1 MNKFPALLVAN
12 ENSRR
17 GRQVAPFIAAL
28 ERGGMQVRKE
38 DCQQGGELA
47 ALIRGLAD
55 EVSCVILAGGDGT
68 MNAAAPALRDT
79 SLPLGILPLG
89 TANDLAR
96 TLSIP
101 NDPEAAAGVILA
113 GRTRTLDLGTVNEIP
128 FFNVASLGLSVT
140 VTRRLDR
147 AVKRRLG
154 ALAYPAAALMTIL
167 RASRFRATLRADGEE
182 MSVSTLQIAVG
193 NGRYYGGGMVVE
205 EGASIE
211 DGTLDVYSLEPKARW
226 RLLFMARAFRA
237 GEHDKLNGVRTFRCK
252 TVTVTTR
259 RPRDVSAD
267 GEIVT
272 RTPANF
278 AVLPRAVR
286 VFVP

>member
-1 MNKFPALLVAN
+1 
-12 ENSRR
+12 
-17 GRQVAPFIAAL
+17 
-28 ERGGMQVRKE
+28 
-38 DCQQGGELA
+38 
-47 ALIRGLAD
+47 
-55 EVSCVILAGGDGT
+55 
-68 MNAAAPALRDT
+68 
-79 SLPLGILPLG
+79 
-89 TANDLAR
+89 
-96 TLSIP
+96 
-101 NDPEAAAGVILA
+101 
-113 GRTRTLDLGTVNEIP
+113 
-128 FFNVASLGLSVT
+128 VASLGLSVT

-154 ALAYPAAALMTIL
+154 ALAYPVTALMTIL

>member
-1 MNKFPALLVAN
+1 MNKSPALLIAN

-17 GRQVAPFIAAL
+17 GRQVAPFMAAL

-113 GRTRTLDLGTVNEIP
+113 GRIRTLDLGTVNEIP

-154 ALAYPAAALMTIL
+154 ALAYPATALMTIL
-167 RASRFRATLRADGEE
+167 RASRFRATVRADGEE

-237 GEHDKLNGVRTFRCK
+237 GEHDRLNGVRTFRCK